1 MQTNI
6 LIYPKFKKID
16 KTKLE
21 TKQDIDSV
29 ANHYTIQF
37 MKAMENHGVK
47 SDPKYFSDLAFL
59 RETIKAI
66 LMRTEGNHHSIQD
79 WIDDSYIPEMSGMED
94 VVIYDEELVD
104 TEDQE

>member
-16 KTKLE
+16 KTKIE
-21 TKQDIDSV
+21 TSQDIDSV

-47 SDPKYFSDLAFL
+47 ADPKYFSDLAFF
-59 RETIKAI
+59 REIIKAI
-66 LMRTEGNHHSIQD
+66 LMRTEGTHHSIQD
-79 WIDDSYIPEMSGMED
+79 WIDDAYIPEMAGMED
-94 VVIYDEELVD
+94 VVIFDDSVD
-104 TEDQE
+104 DGDQE